1 MTPAPKPPE
10 RDPDLWLR
18 YAHED
23 LEVARRLLR
32 DEWPPVRHVLLLAQ
46 QTVEKALKALLVW
59 NGQEYPL
66 THDLGTLVQR
76 CSAFHPEMKKL
87 AMPAVRLTPYATW
100 FRYPGAEEEATT
112 AEAIE
117 LVAAAESVYRDV
129 VRLVKGPHREPR

>member
-10 RDPDLWLR
+10 RNPDLWLR
-18 YAHED
+18 YARED

-32 DEWPPVRHVLLLAQ
+32 DEWPPLRHVLLLAQ

-76 CSAFHPEMKKL
+76 CAAFHPEMRNL
-87 AMPAVRLTPYATW
+87 AMPAHRLTPYATW

-117 LVAAAESVYRDV
+117 LVAAAESVYGDV
-129 VRLVKGPHREPR
+129 VRLIRGSQREPQ

>member
-23 LEVARRLLR
+23 LDVARRLLR

-76 CSAFHPEMKKL
+76 CSTWACRSSCARPPSRHRPTTWSRPR
-87 AMPAVRLTPYATW
+87 ATQTPPDGVPSG
-100 FRYPGAEEEATT
+100 PGSE
-112 AEAIE
+112 
-117 LVAAAESVYRDV
+117 
-129 VRLVKGPHREPR
+129 